1 MSLMGATPYVQDGTG
16 YLCIAVGGQFIYFYP
31 YSTAYYPH
39 MTYSTYIPGNT
50 PTTYSYVL
58 SGTTDDVSRYYQS
71 NAYVPL
77 YDAVMQSGALFY
89 KNDATSYTST
99 VYDFRVNGSSPYVDY
114 STYIVGGKWIDN
126 WENTGSTYV
135 SQHFQR
141 NEIWY
146 SGNYSSGPYGCHLK
160 IARNMLDDGMPVD
173 KIAVYTG
180 LTANEIEKLKN
191 LQLV

>member
-1 MSLMGATPYVQDGTG
+1 MDKEERTTSMEVKHLMYIKIIMHRLFVAFGIAVLLSIASLVNTAYADSDYITAPIVFSNIGSTGGSLTGGPSLRTTVSCNGIYDSGSGTLLIKLSDMSLMGATPYVQDGTG

-77 YDAVMQSGALFY
+77 YEL
-89 KNDATSYTST
+89 
-99 VYDFRVNGSSPYVDY
+99 
-114 STYIVGGKWIDN
+114 
-126 WENTGSTYV
+126 
-135 SQHFQR
+135 
-141 NEIWY
+141 
-146 SGNYSSGPYGCHLK
+146 
-160 IARNMLDDGMPVD
+160 
-173 KIAVYTG
+173 
-180 LTANEIEKLKN
+180 
-191 LQLV
+191 